1 MIAVPVPSAI
11 ASTGEPFVQ
20 SQPAAKKAKKTPA
33 AVQVSLI
40 YPANGVLAPNQPQMV
55 QVGVTVQPKSGTQLN
70 KYRLKLT
77 VLKTNGK
84 KVLADSI
91 QPTQTSL
98 VTTLN
103 MGAVAPGDYEVAAE
117 LVQSGSK
124 AQAQRIRIRKT
135 QDPVPTP
142 TPTATPTPTS
152 STPTAT
158 ATATVTQ
165 TATATKTATATS
177 TLTATATRTATPTP
191 TPSGTPSTNPSGTVT
206 QTPTASATASASA
219 TATATAT
226 STPTA
231 TATATRTATATAT
244 ATPTAT
250 ATFAP
255 VKPVQY
261 GGNTSSGGSSVKV
274 FYKSECTGSGT
285 PYEGCT
291 GAGAGSGLAST
302 PVNGDCM
309 VFNVAFKLQTR
320 HHNHSAAGFNQR
332 RIVCDRRGPTL
343 WSCAIS
349 YKIANNENAAT
360 TPSHSTAALIPSL
373 HTVNIQAP
381 PATCFDPAVR
391 GAQTGAAGQS
401 LTVNYGS
408 PSVPGEDA

>member
-1 MIAVPVPSAI
+1 MAVSASEALGRVEVRRSKAANWFVSFLVLIMIAVPVPSAI

-177 TLTATATRTATPTP
+177 TLTATAT
-191 TPSGTPSTNPSGTVT
+191 
-206 QTPTASATASASA
+206 
-219 TATATAT
+219 
-226 STPTA
+226 
-231 TATATRTATATAT
+231 
-244 ATPTAT
+244 PTAT

-261 GGNTSSGGSSVKV
+261 GGNTNSGGSSVKV

-309 VFNVAFKLQTR
+309 VFNVAFLNSK
-320 HHNHSAAGFNQR
+320 
-332 RIVCDRRGPTL
+332 TL
-343 WSCAIS
+343 
-349 YKIANNENAAT
+349 
-360 TPSHSTAALIPSL
+360 TPP
-373 HTVNIQAP
+373 
-381 PATCFDPAVR
+381 
-391 GAQTGAAGQS
+391 
-401 LTVNYGS
+401 
-408 PSVPGEDA
+408 

>member
-1 MIAVPVPSAI
+1 MRRSKAANWFVSFLVLIMIAVPVPSAI

-165 TATATKTATATS
+165 TATATKTATATG

-206 QTPTASATASASA
+206 QTPTASVTASAST

-244 ATPTAT
+244 ATAIFQT
-250 ATFAP
+250 
-255 VKPVQY
+255 VKLVQY
-261 GGNTSSGGSSVKV
+261 AGNSNRGGSSVKV
-274 FYKSECTGSGT
+274 FYNSECRASGT
-285 PYEGCT
+285 PYQGCS
-291 GAGAGSGLAST
+291 GSKHFGRMTCIRVTDADSVMGSSSGWRTSDHARGCDPRASS
-302 PVNGDCM
+302 
-309 VFNVAFKLQTR
+309 R
-320 HHNHSAAGFNQR
+320 
-332 RIVCDRRGPTL
+332 
-343 WSCAIS
+343 
-349 YKIANNENAAT
+349 E
-360 TPSHSTAALIPSL
+360 
-373 HTVNIQAP
+373 
-381 PATCFDPAVR
+381 
-391 GAQTGAAGQS
+391 
-401 LTVNYGS
+401 
-408 PSVPGEDA
+408 